1 MVFIVDDLHL
11 RRSCFGI
18 IYSVDL
24 CWAMRVHIW
33 LSEPLFFL
41 CLPFRAI
48 FFSLAFRAIFFS
60 LAFRAV
66 IFLQF
71 GVQSHFLQFGVQS
84 HFF

>member
-33 LSEPLFFL
+33 RSEPLFF
-41 CLPFRAI
+41 FM
-48 FFSLAFRAIFFS
+48 
-60 LAFRAV
+60 
-66 IFLQF
+66 F
-71 GVQSHFLQFGVQS
+71 GVQSHFL
-84 HFF
+84 

>member
-24 CWAMRVHIW
+24 CWAIRVHIW
-33 LSEPLFFL
+33 RSEPLIFL
-41 CLPFRAI
+41 C
-48 FFSLAFRAIFFS
+48 LAFRAIFFS

-84 HFF
+84 HFL